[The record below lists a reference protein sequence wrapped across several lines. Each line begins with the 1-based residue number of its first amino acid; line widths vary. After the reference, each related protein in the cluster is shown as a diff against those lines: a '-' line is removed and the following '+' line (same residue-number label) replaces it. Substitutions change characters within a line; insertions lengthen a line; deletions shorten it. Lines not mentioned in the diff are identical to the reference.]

1 MSDIKLF
8 RLSTASAQEIEVTS
22 VTLEKSLQQLIEKHL
37 DVLLGVQFL
46 ASEHSTGAKHGG
58 RIDTLGIDE
67 NGCPVI
73 IEYKRSLNENVINQ
87 GLYYLDWLMDHKAEF
102 ELLVQKKLG
111 AKQAEEIEWSTPRL
125 LCIAGEFTKY
135 DAYAVEQI
143 NRNIQLIRY
152 RRYGD
157 DLLLF
162 ELVNSMEADPLPV
175 ETSAPAAKGKAT
187 KTSGTYKTFTEY
199 LTQASDELRDR
210 YEAFRAFAEA
220 LGDDVEAKQLKYY
233 TAFRRLKNFAC
244 VEVHTRTNNLVVFLK
259 VNPKTITLEPGF
271 SRDVSEIGH
280 YGTGDL
286 ELIIRSMADLE
297 RAKPLIVASYEAS

>member
-8 RLSTASAQEIEVTS
+8 RLSTVSAQEIKATS
-22 VTLEKSLQQLIEKHL
+22 VALEKSLQQLIEKHL

-111 AKQAEEIEWSTPRL
+111 AKQAEAIEWSAPRL
-125 LCIAGEFTKY
+125 LCIAGDFTKY
-135 DAYAVEQI
+135 DGHAVTQI

-152 RRYGD
+152 KRYGD

-162 ELVNSMEADPLPV
+162 DLVNSTEADPV
-175 ETSAPAAKGKAT
+175 SEETSVPAKGKAV
-187 KTSGTYKTFTEY
+187 KIPGTYKTFLEY
-199 LTQASDELRDR
+199 LAQASTDLRDR
-210 YEAFRAFAEA
+210 HEAFRAFAEA
-220 LGDDVEAKQLKYY
+220 LGDDIEVKQLKYY
-233 TAFRRLKNFAC
+233 VAFRRLKNFAC
-244 VEVHTRTNNLVVFLK
+244 VEVHTRTNNLVVYLK
-259 VNPKTITLEPGF
+259 VDPSTVKLEPGF
-271 SRDVSEIGH
+271 SRDVTGIGH

-286 ELIIRSMADLE
+286 ELIIRNLADLE